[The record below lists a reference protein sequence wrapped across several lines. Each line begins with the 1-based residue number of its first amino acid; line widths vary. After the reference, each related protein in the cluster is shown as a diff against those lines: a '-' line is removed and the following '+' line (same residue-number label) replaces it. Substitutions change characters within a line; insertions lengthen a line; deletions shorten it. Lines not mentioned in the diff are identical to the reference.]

1 MCALHAKR
9 VTIMPKDLALAR
21 RIRGETQR
29 PIGLMIPSRYIGRAD
44 PIGANRARQ
53 ARIEVA
59 EAAMDAAA
67 ASAAAAV
74 PPPPP
79 SSSSSSSSSEE
90 EEEEEEEM
98 VNVAPP
104 PPGPRGVAGA
114 TRSRAA

>member
-29 PIGLMIPSRYIGRAD
+29 PLGLMIPSRYIGRAD
-44 PIGANRARQ
+44 PIGDNRARQ

-59 EAAMDAAA
+59 EAAIDAAA
-67 ASAAAAV
+67 ASSTAAP

-79 SSSSSSSSSEE
+79 SSSGSSSSSSE